1 MSRQLHRSV
10 IKEQLAPFWVDM
22 CHLLS
27 RCCLLQRLHFLV
39 VQRQHG
45 KLKISFLSPPAPR
58 KNWWPKTRKANQPSW
73 VSLTTR
79 NFCDEWCE
87 NLFTLLLHLCS
98 HISFLGFFVSDSTV
112 NNEGIF
118 LFFLFQHS
126 IANISAFSLFRTD
139 NSISVLAK
147 HDAFRRQKQEMY
159 FLPIIVT
166 DNGNPPMSSTNTL
179 TIRVCGCSKD
189 GIVQSCNVEAYVL
202 PIGLSMG
209 ALIAILACIILLLG
223 EHPSTPLIRIE
234 YNAFISPLL
243 ITLRKFAGL
252 HWQYSEKDIK

>member
-1 MSRQLHRSV
+1 MPSSESV
-10 IKEQLAPFWVDM
+10 LPAAAPSLPDHSKGTSKTQ
-22 CHLLS
+22 HLLS
-27 RCCLLQRLHFLV
+27 EEYPLKRPEERKASGGPAGRLLLLDISVTSDVKNLLPFFRA
-39 VQRQHG
+39 
-45 KLKISFLSPPAPR
+45 ISFWVFLS
-58 KNWWPKTRKANQPSW
+58 NT
-73 VSLTTR
+73 
-79 NFCDEWCE
+79 
-87 NLFTLLLHLCS
+87 
-98 HISFLGFFVSDSTV
+98 TV
-112 NNEGIF
+112 NNEGDSFHVVF
-118 LFFLFQHS
+118 LLLHS
-126 IANISAFSLFRTD
+126 AANISSAAFFLSPAD

-223 EHPSTPLIRIE
+223 EQPPARLARVE
-234 YNAFISPLL
+234 
-243 ITLRKFAGL
+243 
-252 HWQYSEKDIK
+252 

>member
-1 MSRQLHRSV
+1 MRV
-10 IKEQLAPFWVDM
+10 F
-22 CHLLS
+22 
-27 RCCLLQRLHFLV
+27 
-39 VQRQHG
+39 
-45 KLKISFLSPPAPR
+45 SFFYFRYVSFPAQDY
-58 KNWWPKTRKANQPSW
+58 KY
-73 VSLTTR
+73 
-79 NFCDEWCE
+79 FI
-87 NLFTLLLHLCS
+87 CS
-98 HISFLGFFVSDSTV
+98 
-112 NNEGIF
+112 
-118 LFFLFQHS
+118 FFLFS
-126 IANISAFSLFRTD
+126 TD

-223 EHPSTPLIRIE
+223 EQPPDPLIRIE
-234 YNAFISPLL
+234 
-243 ITLRKFAGL
+243 
-252 HWQYSEKDIK
+252 